1 MDSVSAQDSDSRE
14 VASRNKVGKMVRVN
28 GYCVLVMALLSGCG
42 GGSGGAGPT
51 TPTPAPAPGSGGTT
65 TSTFTGTSSY
75 NGGGGCSSPSRHDL
89 SAGEGTI
96 EVTLVQASA
105 SAARV
110 QVCHPTAAN
119 HNTDCTIPPFAS
131 VALGGSVSAVLKGGR
146 SQTVTVYPDA
156 CGRAG
161 TFPAAQLSY
170 TVSVAYPR

>member
-1 MDSVSAQDSDSRE
+1 MFSIRGCGLLAV
-14 VASRNKVGKMVRVN
+14 
-28 GYCVLVMALLSGCG
+28 ALLAGCG
-42 GGSGGAGPT
+42 GGGGAGPT
-51 TPTPAPAPGSGGTT
+51 TTPGGTT
-65 TSTFTGTSSY
+65 TTTFMGTSSVDAT
-75 NGGGGCSSPSRHDL
+75 GGCSSPSRHDF

-96 EVTLVQASA
+96 QVTLVQASA
-105 SAARV
+105 GAAGV

-146 SQTVTVYPDA
+146 SQTVTVYPES

-170 TVSVAYPR
+170 TVNVTYPR